1 MKLHINRVENIKAQ
15 TEGSSMKPQIILLGA
30 PGSGKGTQAAKLVEG
45 LSYQHLSTGDLLRK
59 EISSS
64 SDLGNR
70 VKSILAEGKL
80 VDNDTVLELLSSNC
94 DLSAKHY
101 IFDGYP
107 RNIDQAKCLDEAV
120 LKGANSKAVYLHINL
135 DELAARLINRRT
147 CGSCGE
153 IYNLISKA
161 PKVEG
166 VCDKCGKSELT
177 QRKDDNEETVVTR
190 LNVFK
195 ESIKP
200 ILDYYEKEDRLV
212 TINASGSPEEIFE
225 KIKKVTEL

>member
-1 MKLHINRVENIKAQ
+1 
-15 TEGSSMKPQIILLGA
+15 MKPQIILLGA
-30 PGSGKGTQAAKLVEG
+30 PGSGKGTQAAKLVDSLG
-45 LSYQHLSTGDLLRK
+45 YQHLSTGDLLRK

-70 VKSILAEGKL
+70 VKSILAEGNL

-94 DLSAKHY
+94 ELGSKHY

-107 RNIDQAKCLDEAV
+107 RNIDQAKCLDESV
-120 LKGANSKAVYLHINL
+120 LKGAESKAVYLHINL
-135 DELAARLINRRT
+135 DDLASRLVNRRT

-166 VCDKCGKSELT
+166 VCDKCGKSDLT

-195 ESIKP
+195 ESIEP
-200 ILDYYEKEDRLV
+200 ILDYYEKAGRLV
-212 TINASGSPEEIFE
+212 TVSASGTSEEVFE
-225 KIKKVTEL
+225 KIKKITEQ

>member
-1 MKLHINRVENIKAQ
+1 
-15 TEGSSMKPQIILLGA
+15 MKPQLILLGA
-30 PGSGKGTQAAKLVEG
+30 PGSGKGTQAAKLVDS
-45 LSYQHLSTGDLLRK
+45 LSYGHLSTGDLLRK

-64 SDLGNR
+64 SELGNR

-94 DLSAKHY
+94 DLAASHY

-107 RNIDQAKCLDEAV
+107 RNIDQVKCLDESV
-120 LKGANSKAVYLHINL
+120 LKGAPSKAVYLHINL
-135 DELAARLINRRT
+135 DDLAARLINRRT
-147 CGSCGE
+147 CGGCAE
-153 IYNLISKA
+153 IYNLISKP

-166 VCDKCGKSELT
+166 VCDKCGKKELN

-195 ESIKP
+195 ESIEP
-200 ILDYYEKEDRLV
+200 ILAYYESKGRLV
-212 TINASGSPEEIFE
+212 TVSASGTADEVFE
-225 KIKKVTEL
+225 NIKKITEV